1 MRRELLM
8 PSMLPVPWLS
18 TATESFPALKQGLCG
33 PEVEYL
39 QLQLHAAGFFEGAVD
54 GVFDARTKAA
64 VMAFQR
70 ARGLEVDGTAG
81 PRTWTALDTRRGTGL
96 RPVLKRGDCEPAV
109 LVLQKVLATHG
120 FEPGSQQGLFCP
132 KTERAVMAF
141 QRAKGL
147 EADGIA
153 GPKTWSAL
161 GAAHTRSLQGV
172 HGAVE
177 ALLPAAHPCEGAS
190 YSFS

>member
-18 TATESFPALKQGLCG
+18 TATEFFPALKQGLCG

-39 QLQLHAAGFFEGAVD
+39 QLQLHEEGFFEGAVD

-70 ARGLEVDGTAG
+70 ARGLEVNGIAS
-81 PRTWTALDTRRGTGL
+81 PRTWAALDTRRGTGM
-96 RPVLKRGDCEPAV
+96 RPVLKRGDREPAV

-120 FEPGSQQGLFCP
+120 FEPGSQEGLFCP

-141 QRAKGL
+141 QRAQGL

-161 GAAHTRSLQGV
+161 GATPSRSLPVVKGPL
-172 HGAVE
+172 G
-177 ALLPAAHPCEGAS
+177 ALLSTVQPCDGSS
-190 YSFS
+190 YSI

>member
-1 MRRELLM
+1 M
-8 PSMLPVPWLS
+8 PSMLPAPWLS
-18 TATESFPALKQGLCG
+18 TSAEPFPALKQGLCG

-39 QLQLHAAGFFEGAVD
+39 QRLLEAAGSFEGPVD

-70 ARGLEVDGTAG
+70 ARGLEVDGIAG
-81 PRTWTALDTRRGTGL
+81 PRTWAALDTRRGTGL

-120 FEPGSQQGLFCP
+120 FEPGFQEGLFCSQ
-132 KTERAVMAF
+132 TERAVLAF

-147 EADGIA
+147 EANGIV
-153 GPKTWSAL
+153 GPKTWNAL
-161 GAAHTRSLQGV
+161 GAAPSRPLPVVQRS
-172 HGAVE
+172 VE
-177 ALLPAAHPCEGAS
+177 VRSPPLSPEAARPALV
-190 YSFS
+190 